1 MSREELNRKT
11 NKELCELAG
20 LNYELFTKQHFD
32 RSMLIEII
40 LTPND

>member
-1 MSREELNRKT
+1 MSTKQ
-11 NKELCELAG
+11 LCEMAG
-20 LNYELFTKQHFD
+20 VNYNLFKKQGFD